1 MVQYDTGAGTAKERG
16 MSILVELNLFGRD
29 YEQEM
34 RPLIR
39 AFLPGADFEVNH
51 YEAEEEAMR
60 DIVSKAEKDGGEL
73 LLLAPNP
80 ANDYSFCMLL
90 LEDRFRIRIYKRGEL
105 IGRADADRVDPDRKV
120 FRNRVAREVYRVLA
134 KETGRQLPWGILTGV
149 RPTKLVYEAITDGWS
164 EDAIRSHMQEEYC
177 CSDQKIETSIT
188 IAKREHEILSGMDYQ
203 NGYSIYIG
211 IPFCPTT
218 CAYCSFTSYPLS
230 RFGKMADDYLD
241 ALEKEIQFLG
251 TCRPKQRLST
261 VYIGGGTPTALNE
274 AQLERLLQTVQKYLP
289 MDEVLE
295 YTVEAGRPD
304 SVTEGKMRLL
314 KEYGVSRISINP
326 QSMRQRT
333 LDLIGRR
340 HTAEQ
345 IVEAFRLARACGHTN
360 INMDIIIG
368 LTGENPDD
376 VSYTLSEIEKL
387 DPENLTVHT
396 LALKRAARL
405 TTERENYEG
414 MEATG
419 VTEMLARTIAYA
431 GAHGYKPYY
440 LYRQKN
446 MAENLENVGYA
457 RPGKE
462 GIYNILIMEEKQTI
476 LAAGAGAMSKFVFY
490 GEDRIE
496 RVENVKSLTDYISRV
511 DEMIERKRE
520 FLANN
525 KL

>member
-1 MVQYDTGAGTAKERG
+1 

-34 RPLIR
+34 RPLIK
-39 AFLPGADFEVNH
+39 AFLPGADFEVSH
-51 YEAEEEAMR
+51 YEAEDEAMR
-60 DIVSKAEKDGGEL
+60 TVVSRDSDPLILHAN
-73 LLLAPNP
+73 A

-90 LEDRFRIRIYKRGEL
+90 MEDWFRIRVYKKGEL
-105 IGRADADRVDPDRKV
+105 IGSADADGVDSERKAY
-120 FRNRVAREVYRVLA
+120 RNRVAREVYKILS
-134 KETGRQLPWGILTGV
+134 KDTGHGLPWGILTGV
-149 RPTKLVYEAITDGWS
+149 RPTKLIYEMLLEGKDEENIRDAMRS
-164 EDAIRSHMQEEYC
+164 EYL
-177 CSDQKIETSIT
+177 CSDRKTETGIV
-188 IAKREHEILSGMDYQ
+188 IAKREKQILEEIDYR

-218 CAYCSFTSYPLS
+218 CAYCSFTSYPLAK
-230 RFGKMADDYLD
+230 FGRLAEDYLD
-241 ALEKEIQFLG
+241 ALTKEIQFLG
-251 TCRPKQRLST
+251 TCLPNKRLTT
-261 VYIGGGTPTALNE
+261 VYIGGGTPTALDE
-274 AQLERLLQTVQKYLP
+274 TQLERLLQTVRDNLP
-289 MDEVLE
+289 MDQVIE

-304 SVTEGKMRLL
+304 SVTEGKLRLL
-314 KEYGVSRISINP
+314 KDYGVSRISINP
-326 QSMRQRT
+326 QTMRQRT

-345 IVEAFRLARACGHTN
+345 IVTAFQLARACGHDN

-368 LTGENPDD
+368 LTGEGPDD

-387 DPENLTVHT
+387 NPDNLTVHT

-405 TTERENYEG
+405 TTEKERYEG

-419 VTEMLARTIAYA
+419 VSEMLERTITFAAEHNYR
-431 GAHGYKPYY
+431 PYY

-457 RPGKE
+457 RPGTE

-476 LAAGAGAMSKFVFY
+476 LAAGAGAMSKFVFP

-496 RVENVKSLTDYISRV
+496 RVENVKSLTDYIARV
-511 DEMIERKRE
+511 DEMIGRKRE
-520 FLANN
+520 FLENCYGQER
-525 KL
+525 